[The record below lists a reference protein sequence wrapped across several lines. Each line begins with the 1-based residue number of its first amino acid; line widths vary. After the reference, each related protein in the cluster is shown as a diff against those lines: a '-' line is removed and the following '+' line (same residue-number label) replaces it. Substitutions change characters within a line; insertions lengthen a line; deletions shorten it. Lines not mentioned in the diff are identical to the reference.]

1 GVLQPVLVGTQLGPL
16 GGDGIDSLLD
26 HSDRLVGGR
35 LGPNVDST
43 RGHRFSRLPT
53 SEAGARRREN
63 LHGNLGIAGL
73 RLSRCEGYL
82 QLADCF
88 IADGIGAARIDVDR
102 DGRSDCSIRI
112 IEQLYGRPSYGTD
125 HLERFSVR
133 VLSGTC
139 NLTQVNG
146 HT

>member
-1 GVLQPVLVGTQLGPL
+1 TG
-16 GGDGIDSLLD
+16 
-26 HSDRLVGGR
+26 
-35 LGPNVDST
+35 
-43 RGHRFSRLPT
+43 
-53 SEAGARRREN
+53 EAGARRRDN
-63 LHGNLGIAGL
+63 RHGNLGIAGL

-82 QLADCF
+82 QLAGCF

-102 DGRSDCSIRI
+102 DGRSDCSTTI

-133 VLSGTC
+133 ARSGTC

-146 HT
+146 HTVDGDCRVSREVAGEVSCSNELTSVV